1 MTKKRV
7 LAILLALLTLTSVS
21 CSDSTADKG
30 DNSTDDSTAVISAEE
45 GTDESTADEAEE
57 ETVTDGLGEY
67 SFDGA
72 TFGMMTFQNQNFNY
86 QMLSEELLATPL
98 NDAIYN
104 ATQRIEERFDIDLT
118 QILYADSSNTPSVTV
133 TSGDT
138 SADLIRL
145 RCGEAVTWWQQNLLV
160 TADEVPFIDLSKPYW
175 DKTINESLTIANT
188 HYIALSA
195 FDLCSYD
202 LTFALTFNKDFIKD
216 FNLADP
222 YETVKNGEWT
232 IDKMNEMMLT
242 VVSDAD
248 GNGKW
253 DTNDRY
259 GYLASPK
266 MVSPGFWIGANVK
279 SIEKD
284 ENDIP
289 YLNIGSEEF
298 IALWEKMLAVTHNE
312 HQWFGI
318 DDGPDIPT
326 ITRKMFSEN
335 KGLFMDMS
343 FYFAEELRTM
353 ESDFGIIPY
362 PKFDESQQDYRARLC
377 YVVPI
382 TKVDEE
388 LDRCGIILEAL
399 ACEYY
404 NNVIPA
410 YYDIVLQYK
419 VARDVE
425 SQGMLDIIFDSRVVD
440 IGDSTMCGDLR
451 DGILRMMFE
460 ANFPNVTSKAK
471 ALENVI
477 NSKLEKLPGVSH

>member
-86 QMLSEELLATPL
+86 QMLSDELLATPL

-202 LTFALTFNKDFIKD
+202 LTFALTFNKDFIKN

-266 MVSPGFWIGANVK
+266 MVSPGFWIGANIFSPK
-279 SIEKD
+279 
-284 ENDIP
+284 
-289 YLNIGSEEF
+289 L
-298 IALWEKMLAVTHNE
+298 
-312 HQWFGI
+312 
-318 DDGPDIPT
+318 DDT
-326 ITRKMFSEN
+326 FRE
-335 KGLFMDMS
+335 
-343 FYFAEELRTM
+343 
-353 ESDFGIIPY
+353 
-362 PKFDESQQDYRARLC
+362 
-377 YVVPI
+377 
-382 TKVDEE
+382 
-388 LDRCGIILEAL
+388 
-399 ACEYY
+399 
-404 NNVIPA
+404 
-410 YYDIVLQYK
+410 
-419 VARDVE
+419 
-425 SQGMLDIIFDSRVVD
+425 
-440 IGDSTMCGDLR
+440 
-451 DGILRMMFE
+451 
-460 ANFPNVTSKAK
+460 
-471 ALENVI
+471 
-477 NSKLEKLPGVSH
+477 